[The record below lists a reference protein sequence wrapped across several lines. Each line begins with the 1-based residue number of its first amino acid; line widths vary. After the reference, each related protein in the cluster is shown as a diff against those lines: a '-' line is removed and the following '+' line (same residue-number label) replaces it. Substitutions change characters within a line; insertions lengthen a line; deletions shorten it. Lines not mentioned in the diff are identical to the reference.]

1 MVDCVSTE
9 NSVPLDGLRVRY
21 HRAGPETAPQ
31 GADAPPVVLLH
42 GGGLDSAALSWRDA
56 LPALAA
62 DRTVCAPDWP
72 GYGESDP
79 PDGSPSVAYYVD
91 VLRRF
96 LDALDLPRVSLVGI
110 SMGGAAAVG
119 FALDHPDRV
128 ERLVAVDSY
137 GLGRRAPGGS
147 LGAMFVRLPVVNG
160 LPFAAMAQ
168 SRWLTAQTLREI
180 VAPENLTADL
190 VDEALTELRRPRAA
204 EAWTAFQRNEVGF
217 DGLRTDFTDRLAD
230 LRTPTLFVHGEE
242 DPLIPVDW
250 SARAASLA
258 PDAGVHAIP
267 DCGHWPPRE
276 KPEEFVEAVRA
287 FL

>member
-9 NSVPLDGLRVRY
+9 NSVLLDGLRVRY
-21 HRAGPETAPQ
+21 HRSGPEATPAD
-31 GADAPPVVLLH
+31 GAPVVLLH

-62 DRTVCAPDWP
+62 DRTVYAPDWP

-79 PDGSPSVAYYVD
+79 PDGSPSVAYYAD
-91 VLRRF
+91 VLGRF
-96 LDALDLPRVSLVGI
+96 LDALDLDRVSLVGI
-110 SMGGAAAVG
+110 SMGGGVALG
-119 FALDHPDRV
+119 FALDHPSRV
-128 ERLVAVDSY
+128 ERLVAVDSL
-137 GLGRRAPGGS
+137 GLGSRSPGGP

-217 DGLRTDFTDRLAD
+217 DGLETDYTDRLAD
-230 LRTPTLFVHGEE
+230 LRPPTLFVHGED
-242 DPLIPVDW
+242 DPLIPVSW
-250 SARAASLA
+250 SVRAASLA
-258 PDAGVHAIP
+258 PDAEVRVIP

-276 KPEEFVEAVRA
+276 RPEEFAEAVRA